1 MRPSLLAIITSCL
14 SHFGQSSAF
23 RYRHQA
29 LVYQFLDTFMASMLP
44 IELTVHSQTS
54 YPLDTILRS
63 KRLSEYSI
71 VLLPCTAFSDY
82 FDESVDLYAHEHT
95 VPKVRHKAMLLLV
108 HIDSVL
114 CVEASIHP
122 IPAAVAQSVHPDP
135 KLDHDDNV
143 YSTRRHTNTSSAAP
157 CELRCC

>member
-1 MRPSLLAIITSCL
+1 MMASCSLYTLRHHTRWIQYSDPSDYSKIPSLSTAL
-14 SHFGQSSAF
+14 
-23 RYRHQA
+23 YR
-29 LVYQFLDTFMASMLP
+29 
-44 IELTVHSQTS
+44 
-54 YPLDTILRS
+54 
-63 KRLSEYSI
+63 
-71 VLLPCTAFSDY
+71 FSDY

-95 VPKVRHKAMLLLV
+95 VLKVRCKAMLLLV